1 MHVSSGFTIVGF
13 QFESNY
19 EWKFYKPLQQIYRW
33 WEFRWWGKPREL
45 YIANPHYY
53 LPSQPG
59 LPHVSII
66 TESITQARMTSS
78 SHSSWLSW
86 SSGPLLIPL
95 QCLSFLSSSISLTS
109 HIPMALHQSPCLWP
123 HLPLTSFCS
132 TDRVMFFQKSTF
144 SLHLPSSLSTAVSKL
159 INVPFPSSIQTY

>member
-1 MHVSSGFTIVGF
+1 MSKNFTNHYSKYTDGESSGGEGNPENYILQTHTIIF
-13 QFESNY
+13 
-19 EWKFYKPLQQIYRW
+19 
-33 WEFRWWGKPREL
+33 
-45 YIANPHYY
+45 
-53 LPSQPG
+53 PSQPG

-66 TESITQARMTSS
+66 TEPITQARMTSS

-86 SSGPLLIPL
+86 LSGSLLIPL

-144 SLHLPSSLSTAVSKL
+144 SLNLPSSLSTAVSKL